1 MMARFGRVATTMWY
15 ENEEHHGEL
24 IDMVK
29 CMYDDCVLTDVSLL
43 VQKQKFPCH
52 RLVLAA
58 ISPFFKAMFTTDLAE
73 SKQQEIHLRE
83 VEAESVQLII
93 AYAYTGNVEITRTN
107 AESLLVAASLFQI
120 TPIQKACARFMATQ
134 LDVDNYVAVYCI
146 AHTYMCDELKAKV
159 REYMKKNFAGVSQG
173 KDFVNLTL
181 DTIKELISSNGLNVD
196 KEVVVYEALMR
207 WIEHDR
213 LSRSTHLSN
222 LLPYLRFG
230 LLGKRYIRE
239 KVARN
244 RLIKKCPKCK
254 KFLDEL
260 IDFDSNQNIC
270 HEDSNFTALVRSG
283 MMEPDHCS
291 LHPITCYNTLTR
303 ETYRMSKVYD
313 EYEFNGFYKRYPA
326 CVVTD
331 DNKIFLSG
339 GRYVLPINTDDYC
352 DESIADYYDVAGERA
367 DKKMKN
373 EMSMKDLLQYDNDR
387 DVWVP
392 KASMLSPKSNYA
404 LAYVTGKIY
413 CFGGMTKDRRQS
425 EDIECYDIEQN
436 RWKCVGQLPAPLV
449 DLSTIVYRGSIYI
462 LGGRTEYVSSNVVLR
477 YEPSTAEQTEL
488 ARMPNGVINFGA
500 CVWED
505 EIYIAG
511 GQMSGREMSFHSLCF
526 LQIYNIEQNQWRIGV
541 DLPRLNFNFGLFVI
555 DDRLYACGV
564 MMCDQYRINVYKLN
578 LAKTKWE
585 QVESNLIG
593 KCRWCGYYVLANS
606 HKSSGRELTHATDN
620 HMVDP
625 LLTNY

>member
-15 ENEEHHGEL
+15 ENEEHHWEL
-24 IDMVK
+24 IDVMK

-83 VEAESVQLII
+83 VEAESMQLII
-93 AYAYTGNVEITRTN
+93 AYAYTGDVEITRTN
-107 AESLLVAASLFQI
+107 AQSLLGAASLFQI
-120 TPIQKACARFMATQ
+120 TPIQEACARFMATQ
-134 LDVDNYVAVYCI
+134 LDVDNYVAINCI

-159 REYMKKNFAGVSQG
+159 RKYMEKNFAEVSQG
-173 KDFVNLTL
+173 KDFVNLTH
-181 DTIKELISSNGLNVD
+181 DTIRELISSNGLDV
-196 KEVVVYEALMR
+196 ETEAVVYEALMR

-213 LSRSTHLSN
+213 LSRLTHLSS

-244 RLIKKCPKCK
+244 RLIKKCPKCR

-260 IDFDSNQNIC
+260 IDFDSDQDIC
-270 HEDSNFTALVRSG
+270 QEDSNFTALVRWG
-283 MMEPDHCS
+283 MMEPDYCILS
-291 LHPITCYNTLTR
+291 TITCYNTLTR

-339 GRYVLPINTDDYC
+339 GRFVLPVNPDNYYTV
-352 DESIADYYDVAGERA
+352 SIPSYFDVEGQRA
-367 DKKMKN
+367 DQKMKD
-373 EMSMKDLLQYDNDR
+373 EMSMKDFLQYDNDR

-404 LAYVTGKIY
+404 LACVSGKIF

-449 DLSTIVYRGSIYI
+449 DLSTVVYRGAIYI
-462 LGGRTEYVSSNVVLR
+462 LGGRTEYVSSDVALR

-488 ARMPNGVINFGA
+488 ARMPNAVINFGA
-500 CVWED
+500 CVWKD

-511 GQMSGREMSFHSLCF
+511 GQMSSSRKSFHSICS
-526 LQIYNIEQNQWRIGV
+526 LQIYNIERNQWREELE
-541 DLPRLNFNFGLFVI
+541 LPELNFNFGLFVI

-564 MMCDQYRINVYKLN
+564 KMYDESSVNVYKLN

-585 QVESNLIG
+585 QVESDLIG
-593 KCRWCGYYVLANS
+593 VCQWCGSYVHANF
-606 HKSSGRELTHATDN
+606 HKSCGRELTHATDN
-620 HMVDP
+620 HMVDT
-625 LLTNY
+625 LLI